1 MTTTISIKAGARLT
15 LDEFFELPETA
26 GTRYELHE
34 GELYI
39 VAQPMPDHQQ
49 LTKWLNRQLSAQLE
63 DAGAA
68 YVFLPV
74 DVVLSDGISVAPDII
89 VVRAERADI
98 IHRARLYGPPDIVV
112 EVLSSSRSVDLV
124 RKREWYA
131 AAGVLEYW
139 ILDADANTLTPLAL
153 GDDGRYRERAV
164 LTVADTLT
172 TPLFPAFSLPLA
184 QLFDHPARIRR

>member
-39 VAQPMPDHQQ
+39 VAQPIPDHQQ

-74 DVVLSDGISVAPDII
+74 DVVLSDDISVAPDIV

-112 EVLSSSRSVDLV
+112 EVLSSNRRADLV
-124 RKREWYA
+124 RKRGWYA
-131 AAGVLEYW
+131 AAGVPG
-139 ILDADANTLTPLAL
+139 ILDSGCRRRHP
-153 GDDGRYRERAV
+153 
-164 LTVADTLT
+164 
-172 TPLFPAFSLPLA
+172 
-184 QLFDHPARIRR
+184 HPAGAGRRWALPGAGRPYRR